1 MTIYGVRRRVA
12 CYVTRTGPNGAELLV
27 FEHADD
33 NPADPSGVQIPA
45 GGMLPFEAI
54 DQAAQREVEEESG
67 LTNVTFQRQLGSVEL
82 GLNDEGGPSVTTFV
96 HLTVASGGPPSWT
109 HTVTGQGDDNALTCD
124 WRWEPYPPSFEL
136 AAGQGVYLDW
146 LAPA

>member
-27 FEHADD
+27 FEHADE
-33 NPADPSGVQIPA
+33 NLADPSGIQIPA

-96 HLTVASGGPPSWT
+96 HLTAPSGGPPSWT
-109 HTVTGQGDDNALTCD
+109 HTVTSQGVDNALTFD

>member
-27 FEHADD
+27 FEHAGDD
-33 NPADPSGVQIPA
+33 PADPSGIQIPA
-45 GGMLPFEAI
+45 GGLLPFEAI

-67 LTNVTFQRQLGSVEL
+67 LTNVTFRRQLGAVEL

-96 HLTVASGGPPSWT
+96 HLAAPGGGPSTWT
-109 HTVTGQGDDNALTCD
+109 HTVTGQGDDNALTFV
-124 WRWEPYPPSFEL
+124 WRWEAYPPSFEL
-136 AAGQGVYLDW
+136 AAGQGAYLGS